1 MARACDSSQHNV
13 KHLFAPHGPADL
25 AGRSGMLI
33 MASCSDHKSFPM
45 RRLFT
50 GLLVATLLLLNTL
63 VLICPLL
70 FFAVLKLMLPTR
82 GRDWASRAV
91 MWVAETW
98 AEIDKL
104 IFAACIPTRWDIRGI
119 DNLRPDTSY
128 LCVSNHQS
136 WVDIPALM
144 ESLNRRTPFFKFFL
158 KKELIWVPLLGLA
171 WWGLDYPFM
180 KRYSKAFL
188 EKHPELKG
196 KDLEITKAACEL
208 FKRQPVTVVNYL
220 EGTRFTPA
228 KHQAQQSPYRY
239 LLKPKAG
246 GVAFVLAAL
255 GEQLDAL
262 LDVTIVYPGDQAPG
276 FWDLLNGSIKRVI
289 VDIRVLELDPAL
301 WAGDY
306 ENDPAFRQTVQG
318 WVNQLWFE
326 KDRRIE
332 HFRRE
337 QAIQETA

>member
-1 MARACDSSQHNV
+1 
-13 KHLFAPHGPADL
+13 
-25 AGRSGMLI
+25 
-33 MASCSDHKSFPM
+33 M
-45 RRLFT
+45 RRLLT
-50 GLLVATLLLLNTL
+50 GILTATLLLLNTV

-70 FFAVLKLMLPTR
+70 VFALLKLVLPGR
-82 GRDWASRAV
+82 GRDYASWAV

-98 AEIDKL
+98 SEIDKA
-104 IFAACIPTRWDIRGI
+104 IFALCIPTQWDIRGVE
-119 DNLRPDTSY
+119 NLRKDTSY
-128 LCVSNHQS
+128 LAVSNHQS
-136 WVDIPALM
+136 WVDIPALI

-220 EGTRFTPA
+220 EGTRFTEA
-228 KHQAQQSPYRY
+228 KRQEQQSPYRY

-262 LDVTIVYPGDQAPG
+262 LDVTIVYPGNKAPG
-276 FWDLLNGSIKRVI
+276 FWALLNGSISRVI
-289 VDIRVLELDPAL
+289 IDIQVRELDPAL

-306 ENDPAFRQTVQG
+306 ENDPAFRQTVQA
-318 WVNQLWFE
+318 WVNQVWVQ
-326 KDRRIE
+326 KDQRIE
-332 HFRRE
+332 QLRSE
-337 QAIQETA
+337 IG

>member
-1 MARACDSSQHNV
+1 
-13 KHLFAPHGPADL
+13 
-25 AGRSGMLI
+25 
-33 MASCSDHKSFPM
+33 M
-45 RRLFT
+45 RRVLT
-50 GLLVATLLLLNTL
+50 GILTATLLLLNTL
-63 VLICPLL
+63 VLIGPLL
-70 FFAVLKLMLPTR
+70 VFALFKLVLPGR
-82 GRDWASRAV
+82 GRDHASGAV

-98 AEIDKL
+98 SEIDKA
-104 IFAACIPTRWDIRGI
+104 IFALCTPTQWDIRGI
-119 DNLRPDTSY
+119 ENLRRDTSY
-128 LCVSNHQS
+128 LAISNHQS
-136 WVDIPALM
+136 WVDIPALI

-158 KKELIWVPLLGLA
+158 KKDLIWVPLLGLA

-220 EGTRFTPA
+220 EGTRFTEA
-228 KHQAQQSPYRY
+228 KRQEQQSPYRH

-262 LDVTIVYPGDQAPG
+262 LDVTIVYPGDKAPG
-276 FWDLLNGSIKRVI
+276 FWDLLNGSVSRVI
-289 VDIRVLELDPAL
+289 IDIQVRELDPAL

-306 ENDPAFRQTVQG
+306 ESDPVFRQAVQA
-318 WVNQLWFE
+318 WVNQLWLE
-326 KDRRIE
+326 KDERIE
-332 HFRRE
+332 QLRWE
-337 QAIQETA
+337 

>member
-1 MARACDSSQHNV
+1 
-13 KHLFAPHGPADL
+13 
-25 AGRSGMLI
+25 
-33 MASCSDHKSFPM
+33 M
-45 RRLFT
+45 RRLLIGILT
-50 GLLVATLLLLNTL
+50 TTLLLLNTL
-63 VLICPLL
+63 VLIGPLL
-70 FFAVLKLMLPTR
+70 VFALLKLVLPGR
-82 GRDWASRAV
+82 GRDYASWGV
-91 MWVAETW
+91 MWIAETW
-98 AEIDKL
+98 SEIDKL
-104 IFAACIPTRWDIRGI
+104 IFALCIPTQWDIRGVEK
-119 DNLRPDTSY
+119 LRQDTSY
-128 LCVSNHQS
+128 LAVSNHQT
-136 WVDIPALM
+136 WVDIPALI

-220 EGTRFTPA
+220 EGTRFTEA
-228 KHQAQQSPYRY
+228 KRQEQQSPYRH

-262 LDVTIVYPGDQAPG
+262 LDVTIVYPGNKAPG
-276 FWDLLNGSIKRVI
+276 FWDLLNGSISRVI
-289 VDIRVLELDPAL
+289 IDIRVRELDPAL

-306 ENDPAFRQTVQG
+306 ENDPVFRQTVQD
-318 WVNQLWFE
+318 WVNQLWVE
-326 KDRRIE
+326 KDQRIE
-332 HFRRE
+332 QLRVE
-337 QAIQETA
+337 MG

>member
-1 MARACDSSQHNV
+1 
-13 KHLFAPHGPADL
+13 
-25 AGRSGMLI
+25 
-33 MASCSDHKSFPM
+33 M
-45 RRLFT
+45 RRLLT
-50 GLLVATLLLLNTL
+50 GILTTTLLLLNTV

-70 FFAVLKLMLPTR
+70 VFALLKLVLP
-82 GRDWASRAV
+82 GRWRDYASAAV
-91 MWVAETW
+91 MWVAEAW
-98 AEIDKL
+98 SEIDKA
-104 IFAACIPTRWDIRGI
+104 IFALCIPTQWDIRGVES
-119 DNLRPDTSY
+119 LRKDTSY
-128 LCVSNHQS
+128 LAVSNHQT
-136 WVDIPALM
+136 WVDIPALI

-220 EGTRFTPA
+220 EGTRFTEA
-228 KHQAQQSPYRY
+228 KRQAQQSPYRY

-262 LDVTIVYPGDQAPG
+262 LDVTIVYPGNKAPG
-276 FWDLLNGSIKRVI
+276 FWDLLNGSISRVI
-289 VDIRVLELDPAL
+289 IDIQVRELDPAL

-306 ENDPAFRQTVQG
+306 ENDPAFRQAVQA
-318 WVNQLWFE
+318 WVNQLWIE
-326 KDRRIE
+326 KDQRIE
-332 HFRRE
+332 QLRGE
-337 QAIQETA
+337 MG

>member
-1 MARACDSSQHNV
+1 
-13 KHLFAPHGPADL
+13 
-25 AGRSGMLI
+25 
-33 MASCSDHKSFPM
+33 M
-45 RRLFT
+45 RRLLT
-50 GLLVATLLLLNTL
+50 GILTTILLLLNT
-63 VLICPLL
+63 VVMICPLMV
-70 FFAVLKLMLPTR
+70 FALLKLVLPGR
-82 GRDWASRAV
+82 GRDYASAGV
-91 MWVAETW
+91 MWMAETW
-98 AEIDKL
+98 SEIDKV
-104 IFAACIPTRWDIRGI
+104 IFALCIPTQWDIRGV
-119 DNLRPDTSY
+119 DKLRQDTSY

-136 WVDIPALM
+136 WVDIPALI
-144 ESLNRRTPFFKFFL
+144 ESLNRRVPFFKFFL

-188 EKHPELKG
+188 AKHPELKG

-220 EGTRFTPA
+220 EGTRFSEA
-228 KHQAQQSPYRY
+228 KRLEQQSPYKH

-276 FWDLLNGSIKRVI
+276 FWALLNGSISRVI
-289 VDIRVLELDPAL
+289 IDIRVHELEPAL

-306 ENDPAFRQTVQG
+306 ENDPVFRETVQA
-318 WVNQLWFE
+318 WVNQLWVE
-326 KDRRIE
+326 KDQRIE
-332 HFRRE
+332 QLRAEMR
-337 QAIQETA
+337 

>member
-1 MARACDSSQHNV
+1 
-13 KHLFAPHGPADL
+13 
-25 AGRSGMLI
+25 
-33 MASCSDHKSFPM
+33 M
-45 RRLFT
+45 RRLLIGLFT
-50 GLLVATLLLLNTL
+50 TTLLLLNTV

-70 FFAVLKLMLPTR
+70 VFALLKLVLPGR
-82 GRDWASRAV
+82 GRDYASWAV

-98 AEIDKL
+98 SEIDKA
-104 IFAACIPTRWDIRGI
+104 IFALCIPTQWDIRGVE
-119 DNLRPDTSY
+119 NLRRDTSY
-128 LCVSNHQS
+128 LAVSNHQS
-136 WVDIPALM
+136 WVDIPALI

-188 EKHPELKG
+188 EKHPHLKG

-220 EGTRFTPA
+220 EGTRFSQA
-228 KHQAQQSPYRY
+228 KHREQQSPYRH

-262 LDVTIVYPGDQAPG
+262 LDVTIVYPGEQAPG
-276 FWDLLNGSIKRVI
+276 FWALLNGSISRVI
-289 VDIRVLELDPAL
+289 IDINVRELDPAL

-306 ENDPAFRQTVQG
+306 ENDPAFRQSVQD
-318 WVNQLWFE
+318 WVNQLWLE
-326 KDRRIE
+326 KDQRIE
-332 HFRRE
+332 ALRAEMR
-337 QAIQETA
+337 

>member
-1 MARACDSSQHNV
+1 
-13 KHLFAPHGPADL
+13 
-25 AGRSGMLI
+25 
-33 MASCSDHKSFPM
+33 M
-45 RRLFT
+45 RRLLT
-50 GLLVATLLLLNTL
+50 GILTTTLLLLNTL

-70 FFAVLKLMLPTR
+70 VFALLKLVLPGR
-82 GRDWASRAV
+82 GRDYASWAV

-98 AEIDKL
+98 SEIDKA
-104 IFAACIPTRWDIRGI
+104 IFALCIPTQWDIRGVE
-119 DNLRPDTSY
+119 NLRKDTSY
-128 LCVSNHQS
+128 LAVSNHQT
-136 WVDIPALM
+136 WVDIPALI

-220 EGTRFTPA
+220 EGTRFTEA
-228 KHQAQQSPYRY
+228 KRQQQQSPYRY

-262 LDVTIVYPGDQAPG
+262 LDVTIVYPGNKAPG
-276 FWDLLNGSIKRVI
+276 FWDLLNGSISRVI
-289 VDIRVLELDPAL
+289 IDIRVRELDPML
-301 WAGDY
+301 WAGITRMMLSSGR
-306 ENDPAFRQTVQG
+306 PCRPG
-318 WVNQLWFE
+318 
-326 KDRRIE
+326 
-332 HFRRE
+332 
-337 QAIQETA
+337 